1 MRRRAAR
8 KGPRPLSLVDR
19 QDDRMYRSGAHRGR
33 ERQAMQRLAGAFL
46 LGLTLQACSLTR
58 GADPEAALFAE
69 LFDGPRGSCN
79 DLRAELRAEI
89 EALKAAKKKADDDFV
104 TEQEA
109 PPEAKKPPPRPFRKE
124 DPLAALREWTKKIGR
139 AHV

>member
-1 MRRRAAR
+1 
-8 KGPRPLSLVDR
+8 
-19 QDDRMYRSGAHRGR
+19 
-33 ERQAMQRLAGAFL
+33 MQRLAGAFL

-79 DLRAELRAEI
+79 ELRAELRAEI

-104 TEQEA
+104 AEQEA
-109 PPEAKKPPPRPFRKE
+109 PAEAKKPPPRPFRKE
-124 DPLAALREWTKKIGR
+124 DPLAALREWTKKAQHAEKLNTALKDRLCRPVDIE
-139 AHV
+139 AALK